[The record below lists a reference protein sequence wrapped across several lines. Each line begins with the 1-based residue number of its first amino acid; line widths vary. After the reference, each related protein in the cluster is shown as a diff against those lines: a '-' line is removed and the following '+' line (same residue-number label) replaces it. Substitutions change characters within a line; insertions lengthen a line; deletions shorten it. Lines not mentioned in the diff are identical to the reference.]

1 MSKLLAFNPIIM
13 FTKDS
18 VFPKTGFN
26 HPWEAVISLRA
37 SLQVKLF
44 LPFQTESTH
53 LFLPILKA
61 SSTQQL
67 SKRKTEKK
75 TYCVMKIF
83 GKYYENTFFKHLS
96 FLRNKVKCMNW
107 VFFVCFMTNKMIHC
121 YNEVFQPYPHSTSVN
136 VQLKK

>member
-1 MSKLLAFNPIIM
+1 M

-18 VFPKTGFN
+18 VFPKTGFK

-83 GKYYENTFFKHLS
+83 GKYYENTFLKHLS
-96 FLRNKVKCMNW
+96 FLRNKVKRMNC
-107 VFFVCFMTNKMIHC
+107 FFCFMTNKMIHC
-121 YNEVFQPYPHSTSVN
+121 YNEVFQPYLHKTSVN